1 MRTSSIA
8 IAAVL
13 LTGAAFAGHT
23 LVTPEDNGK
32 TYTLKV
38 GQCLDVRLMTQ
49 AASTGYQWFLA
60 PGMPEIMG
68 LSARTETIPG
78 DAVPGTPWQLDY
90 ILCAEAPGSLTVK
103 FLNYRVW
110 EKNTPPAKTLSFPVT
125 IEK

>member
-1 MRTSSIA
+1 MRTSLIA
-8 IAAVL
+8 VTAVL
-13 LTGAAFAGHT
+13 LSGPAFAHT

-68 LSARTETIPG
+68 LSVRTETIPG
-78 DAVPGTPWQLDY
+78 DAVPGTPSQLDY
-90 ILCAEAPGSLTVK
+90 ILCAAAPGSLKVK

-110 EKNTPPAKTLSFPVT
+110 EKNTPPAKTLSFTVK